1 MTEQE
6 ISVKLTETEQRA
18 KSNTRRI
25 EKLEQQQ
32 KDLNKLVTA
41 VEVLASRE
49 KGVETDVKEIKAD
62 EGRKAL
68 GCDDRSRA
76 VRAHRGG
83 DLPADDRGELMK
95 RKRTSFSKLL
105 LLLESAIV
113 LYTTYQ
119 GFGIAKLAIELGFM
133 GTLPWIATM
142 VTAAWGAYGTSAA
155 CYYAKAKAENTAG
168 GVTYETVCRGQ
179 DCEG

>member
-1 MTEQE
+1 
-6 ISVKLTETEQRA
+6 
-18 KSNTRRI
+18 
-25 EKLEQQQ
+25 
-32 KDLNKLVTA
+32 
-41 VEVLASRE
+41 
-49 KGVETDVKEIKAD
+49 
-62 EGRKAL
+62 
-68 GCDDRSRA
+68 
-76 VRAHRGG
+76 
-83 DLPADDRGELMK
+83 MK

-142 VTAAWGAYGTSAA
+142 VTAASAA

>member
-1 MTEQE
+1 
-6 ISVKLTETEQRA
+6 
-18 KSNTRRI
+18 
-25 EKLEQQQ
+25 
-32 KDLNKLVTA
+32 
-41 VEVLASRE
+41 
-49 KGVETDVKEIKAD
+49 
-62 EGRKAL
+62 
-68 GCDDRSRA
+68 
-76 VRAHRGG
+76 
-83 DLPADDRGELMK
+83 MK

-155 CYYAKAKAENTAG
+155 LLCQGKG
-168 GVTYETVCRGQ
+168 GKYGGRRDV
-179 DCEG
+179 

>member
-18 KSNTRRI
+18 KSNTHRI

-49 KGVETDVKEIKAD
+49 KGVETDVKEIKA
-62 EGRKAL
+62 
-68 GCDDRSRA
+68 
-76 VRAHRGG
+76 
-83 DLPADDRGELMK
+83 DRGELMK

>member
-1 MTEQE
+1 
-6 ISVKLTETEQRA
+6 
-18 KSNTRRI
+18 
-25 EKLEQQQ
+25 
-32 KDLNKLVTA
+32 
-41 VEVLASRE
+41 
-49 KGVETDVKEIKAD
+49 
-62 EGRKAL
+62 
-68 GCDDRSRA
+68 
-76 VRAHRGG
+76 
-83 DLPADDRGELMK
+83 MK

-119 GFGIAKLAIELGFM
+119 GFG
-133 GTLPWIATM
+133 M

>member
-1 MTEQE
+1 
-6 ISVKLTETEQRA
+6 
-18 KSNTRRI
+18 
-25 EKLEQQQ
+25 
-32 KDLNKLVTA
+32 
-41 VEVLASRE
+41 
-49 KGVETDVKEIKAD
+49 
-62 EGRKAL
+62 
-68 GCDDRSRA
+68 
-76 VRAHRGG
+76 
-83 DLPADDRGELMK
+83 MK

-168 GVTYETVCRGQ
+168 GVTYETVCRTARGESMELLKKRLANLLSVKSIVTLCLTITFCVLTVQ
-179 DCEG
+179 AKVTQEFNTAYLMVIAFYFGTQNGKNAQEET

>member
-1 MTEQE
+1 
-6 ISVKLTETEQRA
+6 
-18 KSNTRRI
+18 
-25 EKLEQQQ
+25 
-32 KDLNKLVTA
+32 
-41 VEVLASRE
+41 
-49 KGVETDVKEIKAD
+49 
-62 EGRKAL
+62 
-68 GCDDRSRA
+68 
-76 VRAHRGG
+76 
-83 DLPADDRGELMK
+83 MK

-155 CYYAKAKAENTAG
+155 CLLCQGKG
-168 GVTYETVCRGQ
+168 GKYGGRRDV
-179 DCEG
+179 